1 VAIFIQTGP
10 DEFFTAGYGISAV
23 FSPNTPGLP
32 LAGMATVEE
41 GVFVNGRWVPARR
54 LAGDDAGQGDFL
66 DLRKRIAGDPD
77 RGIQRVTLYRY
88 R

>member
-1 VAIFIQTGP
+1 
-10 DEFFTAGYGISAV
+10 
-23 FSPNTPGLP
+23 
-32 LAGMATVEE
+32 MATVEE
-41 GVFVNGRWVPARR
+41 GTFVNGRWVPGRR

-66 DLRKRIAGDPD
+66 DLRKRFAGDPD

>member
-1 VAIFIQTGP
+1 
-10 DEFFTAGYGISAV
+10 
-23 FSPNTPGLP
+23 
-32 LAGMATVEE
+32 
-41 GVFVNGRWVPARR
+41 